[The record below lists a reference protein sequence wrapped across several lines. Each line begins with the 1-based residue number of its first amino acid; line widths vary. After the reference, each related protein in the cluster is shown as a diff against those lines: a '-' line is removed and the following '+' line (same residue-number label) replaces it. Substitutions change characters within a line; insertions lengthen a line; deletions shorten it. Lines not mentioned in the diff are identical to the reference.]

1 MSRPASALTARLDV
15 TQLPSLPHVLLELLD
30 ACNSSEPDF
39 AAIAAIV
46 AKDTALSAKLF
57 GLVSSPAYPRM
68 TRVEGVEP
76 LIATIGVDAIRSI
89 AVSASVYHVFSQ
101 LGASTLHDLKRFWRH
116 ALMSAEL
123 ARRIAQKISYPQP
136 EEAYLAGLLHDIG
149 RLLLWVNFPREY
161 ASIMLD
167 DVDESRVVINGD
179 YNGPVHHAEI
189 GAWLIDHWNLPSLM
203 ADAVRYHHEPGERL
217 LDAHE
222 LIKITHLANQLSQ
235 ESTFSG
241 TVPLNDAAL
250 LFGFGN
256 DDLAELLTGGLKAL
270 TESQRGFEIDFTL
283 EPEETDE
290 GKERRRFRAEL
301 RNGGVEPGGDAAKK
315 LQLAREVRDIAL
327 YESIRV
333 NLEDAHTLD
342 EILSALQQCMRILAG
357 VPNATFFMFDVQRHG
372 LRGKAIGDQNPIL
385 EQLFVPLDGN
395 KSLLS
400 AALVARAPR
409 HSYQNEPVSGL
420 FDDQLLR
427 LLGRD
432 GMFCLPLLAGPRM
445 FGVMVYGIE
454 RNQLQRLEKQLKLL
468 TLFAGEAARKL
479 DARTAQAEISGEQE
493 SLKLVESQARARRI
507 AHEINNPLA
516 IMKNYLAALQSRL
529 GDDAAIEDEFRIV
542 SEEIDRIGTMVRSL
556 VAPSEPAADLGEGV
570 DVNALISAT
579 VKLMEHALRQQQ
591 ITLIADLS
599 ESLAKIAT
607 DRSKLKQILLNL
619 IKNAAEAM
627 SRGGEITVTTR
638 DNINQDG
645 QLFIEI
651 EVADNGPG
659 IPAEVMAQLFEP
671 VRTSKGG
678 QHAGLGLAIVKSLVK
693 QMKGH
698 IDCRSGIHGTRM
710 RILLPHTA
718 RSGGAG
724 PAHASN

>member
-30 ACNSSEPDF
+30 ACNRAEPDF
-39 AAIAAIV
+39 AAIAGIV

-57 GLVSSPAYPRM
+57 GLVSSPAYPRLV
-68 TRVEGVEP
+68 RVEGIESM
-76 LIATIGVDAIRSI
+76 IAAVGIDAIKSI

-101 LGASTLHDLKRFWRH
+101 LGASTLHDLKRYWRH

-123 ARRIAQKISYPQP
+123 ARRVAQKSAYPQP
-136 EEAYLAGLLHDIG
+136 EEAYLAGLLHDLG

-161 ASIMLD
+161 PSIMLD
-167 DVDESRVVINGD
+167 DVDEARVVINGD

-256 DDLAELLTGGLKAL
+256 DDLAELLTGGLKAV
-270 TESQRGFEIDFTL
+270 TEAQRSLEIDFTP
-283 EPEETDE
+283 EPEDTEE
-290 GKERRRFRAEL
+290 GRERRRYRGDA
-301 RNGGVEPGGDAAKK
+301 RSGAEPGGDAAKK
-315 LQLAREVRDIAL
+315 LQLAREVRDLAL

-333 NLEDAHTLD
+333 NLDDAQTPD
-342 EILSALQQCMRILAG
+342 QILGALQQCMRILAG
-357 VPNATFFMFDVQRHG
+357 VPSATFFMFDAQRHG

-385 EQLFVPLDGN
+385 DQLFVPLDGN
-395 KSLLS
+395 KSLLG
-400 AALVARAPR
+400 AALIARSPR
-409 HSYQNEPVSGL
+409 HTYQNDPVGGL
-420 FDDQLLR
+420 FDEQLLR
-427 LLGRD
+427 LLDRD
-432 GMFCLPLLAGPRM
+432 GMLCVPLLSGPRM
-445 FGVMVYGIE
+445 IGVMVFGIE
-454 RNQLQRLEKQLKLL
+454 RNQVQRLEKQLKLIA
-468 TLFAGEAARKL
+468 LFAGEAARKL
-479 DARTAQAEISGEQE
+479 DTQSAEAQFSGQQE
-493 SLKLVESQARARRI
+493 NLQLAESQARARRI

-529 GDDAAIEDEFRIV
+529 GADADVEDEFRIM
-542 SEEIDRIGTMVRSL
+542 SEEIDRVGAMVRGL
-556 VAPSEPAADLGEGV
+556 AVPAEAAADLGEGV
-570 DVNALISAT
+570 DVNALIGAT
-579 VKLMEHALRQQQ
+579 LKLMELALATQQ
-591 ITLIADLS
+591 IVLRTELTANLT
-599 ESLAKIAT
+599 KIPT
-607 DRSKLKQILLNL
+607 DRNKLKQIMLNL
-619 IKNAAEAM
+619 VKNAAEAM
-627 SRGGEITVTTR
+627 SRGGEIAVATR

-651 EVADNGPG
+651 EVADSGPG
-659 IPAEVMAQLFEP
+659 IPPEVMAQLFEP

-698 IDCRSGIHGTRM
+698 IDCRSGPNGTRM
-710 RILLPHTA
+710 RILLPHSP
-718 RSGGAG
+718 RNGGSREQSG
-724 PAHASN
+724 

>member
-1 MSRPASALTARLDV
+1 MSGPASVLTARLDV
-15 TQLPSLPHVLLELLD
+15 TQLPSLPHVLLQLLD
-30 ACNSSEPDF
+30 ACNRAEPDF

-46 AKDTALSAKLF
+46 AKDTALSAKLL
-57 GLVSSPAYPRM
+57 GLVSSPAYPR
-68 TRVEGVEP
+68 RARIEGIEP
-76 LIATIGVDAIRSI
+76 MIAAIGIDAIKSI

-123 ARRIAQKISYPQP
+123 ARRIAQKIAYPQA
-136 EEAYLAGLLHDIG
+136 EEAYLAGLIHDVG

-161 ASIMLD
+161 PSLMLD
-167 DVDESRVVINGD
+167 DVDEARVIINGD

-189 GAWLIDHWNLPSLM
+189 GAWLIDNWNLPSLM

-270 TESQRGFEIDFTL
+270 TEAQRSLEIDFTS
-283 EPEETDE
+283 EPEDSDE
-290 GKERRRFRAEL
+290 GRERRRYRGESRSGA
-301 RNGGVEPGGDAAKK
+301 EPGGDAAKK
-315 LQLAREVRDIAL
+315 LQLAREVRDLAL

-333 NLEDAHTLD
+333 NLDDAQTPD
-342 EILSALQQCMRILAG
+342 EILTALQQCMRILAG
-357 VPNATFFMFDVQRHG
+357 VPNATFFMFDAQRHG

-385 EQLFVPLDGN
+385 DQLFVPLDGN
-395 KSLLS
+395 KSLLGS
-400 AALVARAPR
+400 ALIARSAR

-420 FDDQLLR
+420 FDEQLLR
-427 LLGRD
+427 LLDRD
-432 GMFCLPLLAGPRM
+432 GMLCLPLLSGPRM
-445 FGVMVYGIE
+445 IGVMVFGIE

-468 TLFAGEAARKL
+468 GLFANEASRKL
-479 DARTAQAEISGEQE
+479 DAQSAEARFSGQQE
-493 SLKLVESQARARRI
+493 NLQLAESQARARRI

-529 GDDAAIEDEFRIV
+529 GEDADVEDEFRIM
-542 SEEIDRIGTMVRSL
+542 SEEIDRIGAMVRGL
-556 VAPSEPAADLGEGV
+556 VVPAEPAAELGEGV
-570 DVNALISAT
+570 DVNALIGVT
-579 VKLMEHALRQQQ
+579 LKLLELTLAPQQ
-591 ITLIADLS
+591 IVLRADLA
-599 ESLAKIAT
+599 EGLTKIPT
-607 DRSKLKQILLNL
+607 DRNKLKQILLNL
-619 IKNAAEAM
+619 VKNAAEAM
-627 SRGGEITVTTR
+627 SRGGEIAVATR

-651 EVADNGPG
+651 EVADTGPG
-659 IPAEVMAQLFEP
+659 IPPEVMAQLFEP

-698 IDCRSGIHGTRM
+698 IDCRSGANGTRM
-710 RILLPHTA
+710 RILLPHSP
-718 RSGGAG
+718 RNGGMREQSG
-724 PAHASN
+724 

>member
-15 TQLPSLPHVLLELLD
+15 TQLPSLPHVLLDLLD
-30 ACNSSEPDF
+30 ACNRSEPDF

-46 AKDTALSAKLF
+46 AKDTALSAKLL

-68 TRVEGVEP
+68 TRVEGIEP
-76 LIATIGVDAIRSI
+76 MIATVGIDAIKSI

-101 LGASTLHDLKRFWRH
+101 LGAATLHDLKRFWRH

-123 ARRIAQKISYPQP
+123 ARRIAQKIAYPQS
-136 EEAYLAGLLHDIG
+136 EEAYLAGLLHDVG

-161 ASIMLD
+161 PSIMLD
-167 DVDESRVVINGD
+167 EVDEARVVINGD
-179 YNGPVHHAEI
+179 YDGPAHHAEI
-189 GAWLIDHWNLPSLM
+189 GAWLVDHWNLPSLI

-270 TESQRGFEIDFTL
+270 TEAQRGFEIDFAL
-283 EPEETDE
+283 ESEEMDE
-290 GKERRRFRAEL
+290 AKERRRYRGES
-301 RNGGVEPGGDAAKK
+301 RGGMEPGGDAAKK
-315 LQLAREVRDIAL
+315 LQLAREVRDLAL

-333 NLEDAHTLD
+333 NLDDAQTPD

-357 VPNATFFMFDVQRHG
+357 VPNATFFMFDEKRHG

-385 EQLFVPLDGN
+385 DQLFVPLDGN
-395 KSLLS
+395 KSLLG
-400 AALVARAPR
+400 AALIARTAR
-409 HSYQNEPVSGL
+409 HTYQQNEPVSGL
-420 FDDQLLR
+420 FDEQLLR
-427 LLGRD
+427 LLDRE
-432 GMFCLPLLAGPRM
+432 GMLCLPLLAGPRM
-445 FGVMVYGIE
+445 IGVMVFGIE
-454 RNQLQRLEKQLKLL
+454 RNQLQRLEKQLRLL
-468 TLFAGEAARKL
+468 GLFAGQGARKL
-479 DARTAQAEISGEQE
+479 DAQNAEAQLSGQQE
-493 SLKLVESQARARRI
+493 NLKLAESQARARRI

-529 GDDAAIEDEFRIV
+529 GDDAAVEDEFRIMG
-542 SEEIDRIGTMVRSL
+542 EEIDRIGTMVRGL
-556 VAPSEPAADLGEGV
+556 VTPAEPAAHFGEGV
-570 DVNALISAT
+570 DVNALIGAT
-579 VKLMEHALRQQQ
+579 LKLMELSLATQQ
-591 ITLIADLS
+591 IVLRT
-599 ESLAKIAT
+599 ELAENLTKIQT
-607 DRSKLKQILLNL
+607 DRNKLKQILLNL
-619 IKNAAEAM
+619 VKNAAEAM
-627 SRGGEITVTTR
+627 PRNGQITVSTR

-651 EVADNGPG
+651 EVADTGPG
-659 IPAEVMAQLFEP
+659 IPPEVMAQLFEP
-671 VRTSKGG
+671 IRTGKGG

-698 IDCRSGIHGTRM
+698 IDCRSGANGTRM
-710 RILLPHTA
+710 RILLPHSP
-718 RSGGAG
+718 RMGGVREE
-724 PAHASN
+724 SR